1 MKFFRNIIACFSFVL
16 LIIASSC
23 NKEESVIYWLYDNT
37 EITDSH
43 VEFNNEVNGGS
54 IFFLRFSEAKGLD
67 KITSLKISGYM
78 DLSDL
83 RVVQNC
89 PNLVTADFSEAH
101 MDRAFDKDDISFAG
115 LEFLET
121 VILPTNMPSIATDCF
136 QGCTNL
142 KSITIQSRV
151 EDIEDHAFESFI
163 NLEEVDMSDAATT
176 SIGDST
182 FLNCSS
188 LKRVVLPSS
197 INQIRKYAFA
207 YCTSLEEITL
217 PNSLRAVGLG
227 IFEGCENL
235 KRVQLSTGTSYIN
248 AKMFAGCSS
257 LESLTIPATVTDVY
271 SMPFYNCTKLKHI
284 RLEATTPPQLYQ
296 NVFAGFDRSA
306 CTLSVPQSAVV
317 TYQNTLEWRDFGTI
331 EGF

>member
-1 MKFFRNIIACFSFVL
+1 MKFVRNIIACFSFVL

-23 NKEESVIYWLYDNT
+23 NKEESVIYWHYDNT

-43 VEFNNEVNGGS
+43 VEFNNEGNGGGN
-54 IFFLRFSEAKGLD
+54 FYYHFYKAKGLD

-83 RVVQNC
+83 WVVREC
-89 PNLVTADFSEAH
+89 TNLVTADFSEAQ
-101 MDRAFDKDDISFAG
+101 MNGAYYTDISFAG

-151 EDIEDHAFESFI
+151 EGIEDHAFESFI

-317 TYQNTLEWRDFGTI
+317 TYQNTLEWRDFGSI

>member
-1 MKFFRNIIACFSFVL
+1 MKFFRY
-16 LIIASSC
+16 IIASASLVLLLVATSC
-23 NKEESVIYWLYDNT
+23 ENDLCDLDPWGNLKT
-37 EITDSH
+37 TITDSH
-43 VEFNNEVNGGS
+43 VEFNNEGQGGN
-54 IFFLRFSEAKGLD
+54 FYDRFYEAKGLD

-78 DLSDL
+78 APWDLW
-83 RVVQNC
+83 VVREC
-89 PNLVTADFSEAH
+89 TNLVTADFSEAQ
-101 MDRAFDKDDISFAG
+101 MNGAFYTDISFAG

-121 VILPTNMPSIATDCF
+121 VILPTNMPSIATGCF

-151 EDIEDHAFESFI
+151 EGIEDHAFESFI

-317 TYQNTLEWRDFGTI
+317 TYQNALEWREFGTI